1 MNNLLSDRA
10 EEIQKFFSNGGAL
23 ALQIKGFEERSE
35 QKEMARDVQI
45 SFQEQQPALIEAG
58 TGTGKS
64 LAYLIPSI
72 LWAHQHDERIV
83 ISTNTIA
90 LQEQLIHKDIPL
102 AMKALGLE
110 MKYVLAKG
118 MSNYV
123 CLRRLDEETQEQSLF
138 HESLEEELYS
148 IQEWAKTSIEGSRSK
163 LPFFPSY
170 QAWERVSVQSDL
182 CDGPKCA
189 SFNKCFFF
197 KARKEAQ
204 EAKIIVVNHH
214 LLFADLRLRLET
226 NNMSG
231 QALLPYYKRVIID
244 EAHHIEDIATEYF
257 AQKVSRLELLK
268 ILAILS
274 QEKSEEKRG
283 KLGLLKLKLD
293 SLLKPHDKDLLHFF
307 DALATERRSLLFLI
321 GEFFD
326 SFASF
331 FQLLGSKEQKLRLM
345 PAHITH
351 PFWQNT
357 LKARSELLGGALLN
371 FAMTLQ
377 RLETSLTEL
386 KSETLEEQTKVS
398 RLEVKALGIRLAQA
412 SERLKDFISGPKEG
426 DERVFWIQ
434 QEMRRDAHEVQLIS
448 AQDDISDLLGKN
460 FFGNMATSILCSA
473 TLASNKSFSYPKGR
487 LGIGSDRS
495 CVENIYPS
503 PFAYKKQALLGV
515 PLDMPFPDSPDF
527 QAASHKAIKE
537 LTKAS
542 QGNAFVLFTS
552 YEALKSAWNVL
563 HEPLKELGFFP
574 IKQGDNHRHALLERF
589 KGQNRSILFGTDSF
603 WEGIDIVGD
612 ALRCVII
619 TKLPFHVP
627 SDPLSQ
633 VRCERITAK
642 GKSAFFEYSLPKAV
656 MKFKQAFG
664 RLIRH
669 KEDRGCCITLDSRI
683 IKKNYGKIFLQ
694 SLPEC
699 LEVFEPLETLKEKMV
714 DFYRK
719 KI

>member
-1 MNNLLSDRA
+1 MTNLLSDR
-10 EEIQKFFSNGGAL
+10 ELLIQKFFSNGGAL
-23 ALQIKGFEERSE
+23 ALAVKGFEERSE
-35 QKEMARDVQI
+35 QKEMACDVQR
-45 SFQEQQPALIEAG
+45 SFQDQLPALIEAG

-72 LWAHQHDERIV
+72 LWAEQHDERVV

-90 LQEQLIHKDIPL
+90 LQEQLINKDIPL
-102 AMKALGLE
+102 ALKALGLE
-110 MKYVLAKG
+110 AKYVLAKG

-123 CLRRLDEETQEQSLF
+123 CQRRLDDETQEQSLF
-138 HESLEEELYS
+138 QDSYEEELFR
-148 IQEWAKTSIEGSRSK
+148 IQEWSKTTVEGSRSN

-170 QAWERVSVQSDL
+170 QAWERISVQSDL

-189 SFNKCFFF
+189 HFNKCFFF
-197 KARKEAQ
+197 KARREAQ
-204 EAKIIVVNHH
+204 EARIIVVNHH
-214 LLFADLRLRLET
+214 LLFADLALRLET
-226 NNMSG
+226 NNRTG
-231 QALLPYYKRVIID
+231 NALLPYYKRVIID
-244 EAHHIEDIATEYF
+244 EAHHIEDVATEYF

-268 ILAILS
+268 ILALLS
-274 QEKSEEKRG
+274 QEKGDEKAG
-283 KLGLLKLKLD
+283 KLAQLKQKLAVLLKEQNKN
-293 SLLKPHDKDLLHFF
+293 LLLFF
-307 DALATERRSLLFLI
+307 DELSQERRSLLFLI

-331 FQLLGSKEQKLRLM
+331 YQLLGTKEQKLRLL

-357 LKARSELLGGALLN
+357 LKQRSELLQGALIN

-386 KSETLEEQTKVS
+386 KNETLEEQTKTA
-398 RLEVKALGIRLAQA
+398 RLEIKALGIRLAMA
-412 SERLKDFISGPKEG
+412 SERLKEFIEGPKN
-426 DERVFWIQ
+426 DDRVFWIQ
-434 QEMRRDAHEVQLIS
+434 QEMRRDALEVQLIS

-460 FFGNMATSILCSA
+460 FFNNMASSILCSA
-473 TLASNKSFSYPKGR
+473 TLALNKSFAYPKIR
-487 LGIGSDRS
+487 LGIGRDDRT
-495 CVENIYPS
+495 CIENIYPS

-527 QAASHKAIKE
+527 AKASHKAIKE
-537 LTKAS
+537 LTLAS

-552 YEALKSAWNVL
+552 YEALKNAWNAL

-574 IKQGDNHRHALLERF
+574 IKQGDNHRHALLDRF

-627 SDPLSQ
+627 SDPISQ
-633 VRCERITAK
+633 ARSERITAQ

-669 KEDRGCCITLDSRI
+669 KEDRGTCICLDSRLL
-683 IKKNYGKIFLQ
+683 KKNYGKIFLQ

-699 LEVFEPLETLKEKMV
+699 LECFEPLETLKEKMV

-719 KI
+719 K